1 MVAMQQIAHE
11 TLATVDVSEL
21 RASPEVIVSTIKG
34 WEQPLTI
41 MCGGAPLAQLWD
53 YLSVEIHN
61 FRQDDDGNWEPFV
74 HDRYESE
81 FRHIVELGDFARTF
95 EAIADDLELNG
106 GGALVVSDGVRVAE
120 LTPYAPSRLGRS
132 RGSYK
137 FLEEFIEA
145 RDGESSAVAEE
156 WIDPP

>member
-1 MVAMQQIAHE
+1 MVTMRQIAHE

-21 RASPEVIVSTIKG
+21 RANPEAILSTIEG

-53 YLSVEIHN
+53 YLPVEIHN
-61 FRQDDDGNWEPFV
+61 FRQGDEGNWVPFV
-74 HDRYESE
+74 HDWYESE

-95 EAIADDLELNG
+95 EAIADDLEMNG
-106 GGALVVSDGVRVAE
+106 GGALVVSDGARLAE

-132 RGSYK
+132 RGKYK

-156 WIDPP
+156 RIDQP

>member
-1 MVAMQQIAHE
+1 MVTMQQIAHE

-21 RASPEVIVSTIKG
+21 RANPEALLSTIKG

-53 YLSVEIHN
+53 YVPVEIHN
-61 FRQDDDGNWEPFV
+61 FRQDDDGNWVPFV
-74 HDRYESE
+74 HDWYESE

-106 GGALVVSDGVRVAE
+106 GGALVVSDGARVAQ
-120 LTPYAPSRLGRS
+120 LTPYAPSRYGRS
-132 RGSYK
+132 RGEYE
-137 FLEEFIEA
+137 FLEEFIKA
-145 RDGESSAVAEE
+145 QDRKSSAVAEE
-156 WIDPP
+156 RTDQP